1 MILACCYWCAYQ
13 KGWFYQHNTTR
24 LIRIKKPKVI
34 ASLLWFLL
42 ILGHRVLSARADND
56 FNLPR
61 NTVAIYQEISV
72 HISSMSMPS
81 NWQCWLLS
89 YSMPIQ
95 VFVLRGSGVG
105 LDFHYEIGWYEG
117 HLSVKSALSFCIQSW
132 KPTFFLSKRE
142 ITKDVKRTHIHSDFR
157 FLVTSLPCCLTFL
170 IHLLGI
176 FQYWKIFQEI
186 SPEQSLDV
194 CCLSMFIWVCVPF
207 ISCNIL

>member
-1 MILACCYWCAYQ
+1 MILACSYWCAYQ
-13 KGWFYQHNTTR
+13 KGWFYQRNTTR

-42 ILGHRVLSARADND
+42 ILGHRVLIARADND

-72 HISSMSMPS
+72 HISNMSMPS

-117 HLSVKSALSFCIQSW
+117 HLSVKSALSFLHSKLKTHVLSLKEGNNKGCETNAHTLRF
-132 KPTFFLSKRE
+132 PFLS
-142 ITKDVKRTHIHSDFR
+142 
-157 FLVTSLPCCLTFL
+157 
-170 IHLLGI
+170 
-176 FQYWKIFQEI
+176 Y
-186 SPEQSLDV
+186 
-194 CCLSMFIWVCVPF
+194 
-207 ISCNIL
+207 